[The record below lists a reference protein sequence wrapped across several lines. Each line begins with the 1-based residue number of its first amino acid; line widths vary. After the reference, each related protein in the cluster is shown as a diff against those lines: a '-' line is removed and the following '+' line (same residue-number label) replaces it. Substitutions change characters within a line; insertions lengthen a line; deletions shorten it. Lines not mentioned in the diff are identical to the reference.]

1 MGKILEVDPESCV
14 SFYQYL
20 TLEVPVVLMG
30 ALAVTQL
37 KSRVVK
43 GACEDFLFRI
53 LESRFSFC
61 LFYELNLVLQDSSVN
76 LLSPRR

>member
-14 SFYQYL
+14 SFYQYP

-30 ALAVTQL
+30 ALL
-37 KSRVVK
+37 SRVVK

-76 LLSPRR
+76 LLSPRS